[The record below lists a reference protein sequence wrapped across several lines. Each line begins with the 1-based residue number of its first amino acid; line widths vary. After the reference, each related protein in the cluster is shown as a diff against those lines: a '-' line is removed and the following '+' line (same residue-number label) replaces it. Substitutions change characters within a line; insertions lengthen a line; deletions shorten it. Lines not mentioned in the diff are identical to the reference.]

1 MGQNL
6 GKFILAAAFIL
17 SAASAAHANYP
28 VVRNFSKTEYRSGTQ
43 NWSISQDSDGGCVY
57 FANNS
62 GLVEF
67 DGNSWSTYPIKNYT
81 NVRSVLSE
89 SGKIYAGGFN
99 EFGFYCLDASGKMEY
114 HSETSRM
121 PIEGGTEEIW
131 KILKLDECLFLQSN
145 KDVLKFDGTSFERYR
160 TEDKIECSAIGRG
173 TVLIAT
179 RKNGIMA
186 LSGSDFVTMPGSD
199 FFKGKKI
206 CAMLNYDKDRIMV
219 VTEEDGIYIYD
230 WNSLAGWNQGDM
242 WRKMSGKQIFC
253 AATDGSSIAF
263 GTVGDGVFIMEGST
277 GKAIHLDKK
286 TGLQNNT
293 VLSMSFDKSGN
304 LWLGLDKGIDYVIL
318 NSPERTLFGSDNTCG
333 AGYASL
339 ESGGRLYL
347 GTNQGLYYMEHSPV
361 DGEMKGQIKNVQ
373 DMGGQV
379 WCIEEIDGTVFCG
392 NDRGLFVIDGNRTT
406 RIPGIS
412 GTWKIMKMR
421 SRQGIIM
428 GCSYDGLFTLRKSG
442 GKWEH
447 HMVEGFCESSGR
459 FEEDRFG
466 CIYLY
471 HWMKGTFRLCMD
483 EECRK
488 VTDITYCAENIGL
501 PGEKNNIP
509 NIYKGDVVLS
519 SDKGFFRYDPDKGK
533 VSPADELNE
542 LFQSPPKGLDMSQSP
557 WNDDIIFTSGDMNA
571 IAYTD
576 RDGKRRIDSLAL
588 NGIAQ
593 KQILGFE
600 NICFINGD
608 CILLNTED
616 GFSIIDT
623 GKIKNGY
630 TKESSLVF
638 IKGISTVNGTE
649 YSPVFGARNPE
660 YASGKE
666 IRVPYSSNSLR
677 FDFVCPQYEDK
688 NAIMYSYMLE
698 RYDSQWSEYTAESY
712 KDYTKLPFGRYTF
725 RAKAI
730 NLLDNSESET
740 AIQFSIAAPW
750 YASVPAFAFYFFL
763 LSVLGY
769 ILLRMAENISKKRTR
784 ELEKEKNAEIERLK
798 TQTLEN
804 DLKHKSHDLA
814 SSTMNLIRKN
824 EILLDI
830 NGNINKTLGYIRDAE
845 ISKTT
850 KLLNK
855 IQMDIKENIEH
866 DDYWQKFEHNFDIVY
881 ESYLKRLGERYPS
894 ISIGDKRLCAYL
906 KMGMSSKEIAML
918 LNMSVHSV
926 EMARYRLRKKME
938 LNREVN
944 LVEFLQHF

>member
-131 KILKLDECLFLQSN
+131 RILKIDECLFLQSN

-160 TEDKIECSAIGRG
+160 TEDKIECSATGRG

-339 ESGGRLYL
+339 ESEGRLYL
-347 GTNQGLYYMEHSPV
+347 GTNQGLYY
-361 DGEMKGQIKNVQ
+361 
-373 DMGGQV
+373 
-379 WCIEEIDGTVFCG
+379 
-392 NDRGLFVIDGNRTT
+392 
-406 RIPGIS
+406 
-412 GTWKIMKMR
+412 
-421 SRQGIIM
+421 
-428 GCSYDGLFTLRKSG
+428 
-442 GKWEH
+442 
-447 HMVEGFCESSGR
+447 
-459 FEEDRFG
+459 
-466 CIYLY
+466 
-471 HWMKGTFRLCMD
+471 
-483 EECRK
+483 
-488 VTDITYCAENIGL
+488 
-501 PGEKNNIP
+501 
-509 NIYKGDVVLS
+509 
-519 SDKGFFRYDPDKGK
+519 
-533 VSPADELNE
+533 
-542 LFQSPPKGLDMSQSP
+542 
-557 WNDDIIFTSGDMNA
+557 
-571 IAYTD
+571 
-576 RDGKRRIDSLAL
+576 
-588 NGIAQ
+588 
-593 KQILGFE
+593 
-600 NICFINGD
+600 
-608 CILLNTED
+608 
-616 GFSIIDT
+616 
-623 GKIKNGY
+623 
-630 TKESSLVF
+630 
-638 IKGISTVNGTE
+638 
-649 YSPVFGARNPE
+649 
-660 YASGKE
+660 
-666 IRVPYSSNSLR
+666 
-677 FDFVCPQYEDK
+677 
-688 NAIMYSYMLE
+688 
-698 RYDSQWSEYTAESY
+698 
-712 KDYTKLPFGRYTF
+712 
-725 RAKAI
+725 
-730 NLLDNSESET
+730 
-740 AIQFSIAAPW
+740 
-750 YASVPAFAFYFFL
+750 
-763 LSVLGY
+763 
-769 ILLRMAENISKKRTR
+769 
-784 ELEKEKNAEIERLK
+784 
-798 TQTLEN
+798 
-804 DLKHKSHDLA
+804 
-814 SSTMNLIRKN
+814 
-824 EILLDI
+824 
-830 NGNINKTLGYIRDAE
+830 
-845 ISKTT
+845 
-850 KLLNK
+850 
-855 IQMDIKENIEH
+855 
-866 DDYWQKFEHNFDIVY
+866 
-881 ESYLKRLGERYPS
+881 
-894 ISIGDKRLCAYL
+894 
-906 KMGMSSKEIAML
+906 
-918 LNMSVHSV
+918 
-926 EMARYRLRKKME
+926 
-938 LNREVN
+938 
-944 LVEFLQHF
+944 

>member
-1 MGQNL
+1 
-6 GKFILAAAFIL
+6 
-17 SAASAAHANYP
+17 
-28 VVRNFSKTEYRSGTQ
+28 
-43 NWSISQDSDGGCVY
+43 
-57 FANNS
+57 
-62 GLVEF
+62 
-67 DGNSWSTYPIKNYT
+67 
-81 NVRSVLSE
+81 
-89 SGKIYAGGFN
+89 
-99 EFGFYCLDASGKMEY
+99 
-114 HSETSRM
+114 
-121 PIEGGTEEIW
+121 
-131 KILKLDECLFLQSN
+131 
-145 KDVLKFDGTSFERYR
+145 
-160 TEDKIECSAIGRG
+160 
-173 TVLIAT
+173 
-179 RKNGIMA
+179 
-186 LSGSDFVTMPGSD
+186 
-199 FFKGKKI
+199 
-206 CAMLNYDKDRIMV
+206 
-219 VTEEDGIYIYD
+219 
-230 WNSLAGWNQGDM
+230 
-242 WRKMSGKQIFC
+242 
-253 AATDGSSIAF
+253 
-263 GTVGDGVFIMEGST
+263 
-277 GKAIHLDKK
+277 
-286 TGLQNNT
+286 
-293 VLSMSFDKSGN
+293 
-304 LWLGLDKGIDYVIL
+304 
-318 NSPERTLFGSDNTCG
+318 
-333 AGYASL
+333 
-339 ESGGRLYL
+339 
-347 GTNQGLYYMEHSPV
+347 
-361 DGEMKGQIKNVQ
+361 
-373 DMGGQV
+373 
-379 WCIEEIDGTVFCG
+379 
-392 NDRGLFVIDGNRTT
+392 
-406 RIPGIS
+406 
-412 GTWKIMKMR
+412 
-421 SRQGIIM
+421 
-428 GCSYDGLFTLRKSG
+428 
-442 GKWEH
+442 
-447 HMVEGFCESSGR
+447 
-459 FEEDRFG
+459 
-466 CIYLY
+466 
-471 HWMKGTFRLCMD
+471 
-483 EECRK
+483 
-488 VTDITYCAENIGL
+488 
-501 PGEKNNIP
+501 P

-630 TKESSLVF
+630 TKESSQVF
-638 IKGISTVNGTE
+638 IKGISTVKGTE
-649 YSPVFGARNPE
+649 YSPVFGARSPE
-660 YASGKE
+660 YVSGKE

-845 ISKTT
+845 MSKTT